1 MACDSAD
8 TIAELR
14 ELLSESAA
22 LVAVLQA
29 LTFELT
35 GAVLCRG
42 CYGLI
47 ESEHCPRCTGLEGHR
62 WSRCP
67 RGS

>member
-8 TIAELR
+8 ACELR
-14 ELLSESAA
+14 ERLAESAE
-22 LVAVLQA
+22 LIAVLQA
-29 LTFELT
+29 LVFELT
-35 GAVLCRG
+35 GAVVCSR
-42 CYGLI
+42 CHGLI

-67 RGS
+67 RDS